1 MLDISDHFVGH
12 RVRAVPVGDP
22 LKQKTV
28 MLRGGGSPEE
38 IRGAYQAWIF
48 SYAALPSE
56 EDRAILKRCR
66 SLREVFE
73 FLEKWYD
80 PENEVVTQYLFD
92 KFHEFS
98 IPQNSNPIAALH
110 AFEEINS
117 QMEEKGMGRIPDT
130 VLHSRFVRALPAEY
144 DHAKERLQ
152 PIKNRDR
159 DEIIRV
165 VNTR

>member
-1 MLDISDHFVGH
+1 MEFL
-12 RVRAVPVGDP
+12 VRS
-22 LKQKTV
+22 T
-28 MLRGGGSPEE
+28 
-38 IRGAYQAWIF
+38 
-48 SYAALPSE
+48 PSE
-56 EDRAILKRCR
+56 ENRASLKRCR

-98 IPQNSNPIAALH
+98 IPQNSNPIAPLH

-165 VNTR
+165 VNTRYSDLPQKKKAQRSSRPPEQAFFSSKSIGRSGA